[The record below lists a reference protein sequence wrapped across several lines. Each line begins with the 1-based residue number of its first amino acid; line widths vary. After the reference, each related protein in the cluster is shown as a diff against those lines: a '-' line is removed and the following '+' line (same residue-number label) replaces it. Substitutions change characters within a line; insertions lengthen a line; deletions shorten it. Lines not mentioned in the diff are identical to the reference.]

1 METIIT
7 LIGLVGI
14 TFITIIPIYILNGFV
29 ITKLWVW
36 FIVPFFGLQ
45 QISMAPAIGVALLV
59 SLLTRQY
66 VPNNENKRL
75 EPLVLAFLYPLI
87 TLLFGWIVTWFI

>member
-29 ITKLWVW
+29 ITKLWV
-36 FIVPFFGLQ
+36 
-45 QISMAPAIGVALLV
+45 
-59 SLLTRQY
+59 
-66 VPNNENKRL
+66 
-75 EPLVLAFLYPLI
+75 
-87 TLLFGWIVTWFI
+87 